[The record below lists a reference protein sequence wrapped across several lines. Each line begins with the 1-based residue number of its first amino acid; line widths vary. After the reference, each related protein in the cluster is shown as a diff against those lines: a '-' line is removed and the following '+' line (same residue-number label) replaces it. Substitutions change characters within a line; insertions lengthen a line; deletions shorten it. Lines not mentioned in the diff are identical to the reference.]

1 MSSVR
6 YREEVFN
13 VVLARLL
20 HERGVVSAPEQILK
34 QKGDLGRAM
43 PDVLVTFQGLTTAI
57 EGKTEDAPSA
67 LEAVE
72 GNARN
77 RVEQGLTHMAV
88 AVLYP
93 AELRGEPWG
102 QLEEALANCAL
113 KVCVFSEGG
122 SSGWVEGN
130 LEQLIEVL
138 RRSYQQLVEEDVLAR
153 AVAVLNEAVES
164 FAGAVLRGGGS
175 VTRTA
180 EALGIASAEEP
191 GNVSAAE

>member
-1 MSSVR
+1 MTDGR

-13 VVLARLL
+13 VLLARLL
-20 HERGVVSAPEQILK
+20 HERGVVSAPEQII
-34 QKGDLGRAM
+34 QQRGDLGRAM
-43 PDVLVTFQGLTTAI
+43 PDVMVTFQGLTTAI
-57 EGKTEDAPSA
+57 EGKTDDTPGA

-93 AELRGEPWG
+93 AQLRREPWG
-102 QLEEALANCAL
+102 QLEQALAQCAL

-122 SSGWVEGN
+122 WSGWTEGN
-130 LEQLIEVL
+130 LEQMIELL

-153 AVAVLNEAVES
+153 AVAVLNEAVEA

-180 EALGIASAEEP
+180 EALGISSAEEP
-191 GNVSAAE
+191 ENAGEAE